1 MSFTLRVRQN
11 PLRLAQ
17 RVPELSKSAFRATAP
32 IRSLHLQ
39 PCQAAKRF
47 VNSRS
52 SSSNFFTS
60 SSSRISS
67 VAGTT
72 RSALLFQ
79 RAGSR
84 SYYQGAAQQQAV
96 GSGSSTRKLLIG
108 GAIFGGTL
116 VAINAVFNRE
126 TRDDG
131 GMPLYEREYLN
142 NTFLHTGLGIG
153 IIGLTARQ
161 MVQSGF
167 VYRLMVANP
176 WVVGIGGLAL
186 SFATMIGTR
195 SISPDNYI
203 PKYAL
208 WTAFNATQAAFV
220 APLLA
225 FVPGPLLARAGLY
238 TVAMMGALSI
248 VGATAKQEK
257 YLYIGGPLLAGAAI
271 VAVSGLAPLL
281 IPATAV
287 RTLAF
292 TESIWLY
299 GGLAVFGGFTLYD
312 VQKVLH
318 HARLAQAGVVRRDP
332 VNESISLELDFL
344 NIFVRMVQIL
354 MMQQNRRK

>member
-1 MSFTLRVRQN
+1 MSFTVSVRQG

-17 RVPELSKSAFRATAP
+17 RLPELSRPAFRSTLP
-32 IRSLHLQ
+32 IRSFHRS
-39 PCQAAKRF
+39 AKPT
-47 VNSRS
+47 N
-52 SSSNFFTS
+52 NFFTS
-60 SSSRISS
+60 RVSSTATRN
-67 VAGTT
+67 AFARGGT
-72 RSALLFQ
+72 RSI
-79 RAGSR
+79 
-84 SYYQGAAQQQAV
+84 YQGTAQQAAT
-96 GSGSSTRKLLIG
+96 GSSTRKLLIG

-126 TRDDG
+126 TREDG

-167 VYRLMVANP
+167 VYRLMVTNP
-176 WVVGIGGLAL
+176 WVVGLGGLAL

-225 FVPGPLLARAGLY
+225 FVPAPLLARAGLY
-238 TVAMMGALSI
+238 TIAMMGALSI

-271 VAVSGLAPLL
+271 VAVSGLAPLV

-312 VQKVLH
+312 VQKVLY
-318 HARLAQAGVVRRDP
+318 HARMAQAGVIRRDP

>member
-1 MSFTLRVRQN
+1 MSLTMSVRQN

-17 RVPELSKSAFRATAP
+17 RLPELAKSSAFRAAAP
-32 IRSLHLQ
+32 IRPFHR
-39 PCQAAKRF
+39 QASKAANKT
-47 VNSRS
+47 N
-52 SSSNFFTS
+52 NFFTS
-60 SSSRISS
+60 RISS
-67 VAGTT
+67 AVT
-72 RSALLFQ
+72 RSAFPA
-79 RAGSR
+79 RAGSGSR
-84 SYYQGAAQQQAV
+84 SYYQAATPHGAD
-96 GSGSSTRKLLIG
+96 GSSTRKLIVG

-126 TRDDG
+126 TREDG

-167 VYRLMVANP
+167 VYRLMVTNP

-225 FVPGPLLARAGLY
+225 FVPAPLLARAGLY
-238 TVAMMGALSI
+238 TLAMMGALSV

-257 YLYIGGPLLAGAAI
+257 YLYIGGPLLAGAAL
-271 VAVSGLAPLL
+271 VAVSGLAPL
-281 IPATAV
+281 IVPATAV

-292 TESIWLY
+292 TENIWLY

-312 VQKVLH
+312 VQKVLY
-318 HARLAQAGVVRRDP
+318 HARMAQAGMMRRDP

-354 MMQQNRRK
+354 MMQQQRRK

>member
-1 MSFTLRVRQN
+1 MSFTLSIRQG
-11 PLRLAQ
+11 PARRLAQ
-17 RVPELSKSAFRATAP
+17 QLPELTKSAFRAAAP
-32 IRSLHLQ
+32 VRSFHQ
-39 PCQAAKRF
+39 SATTKS
-47 VNSRS
+47 SRGVGL
-52 SSSNFFTS
+52 FFTS
-60 SSSRISS
+60 RINTTTGATTTAARNAFSRRGATASRALYHQEVASRQQS
-67 VAGTT
+67 VT
-72 RSALLFQ
+72 
-79 RAGSR
+79 
-84 SYYQGAAQQQAV
+84 
-96 GSGSSTRKLLIG
+96 SGPGLRKLLVG

-126 TRDDG
+126 TREDG
-131 GMPLYEREYLN
+131 GMPVYEREYLN
-142 NTFLHTGLGIG
+142 NTFLHTGLGVG

-161 MVQSGF
+161 MVQTGF
-167 VYRLMVANP
+167 VYRLMVTNP
-176 WVVGIGGLAL
+176 WVVGLGGLAL

-195 SISPDNYI
+195 SIAPDNYI

-208 WTAFNATQAAFV
+208 WTAFNATQAAFI

-238 TVAMMGALSI
+238 TIAMMGALSV

-271 VAVSGLAPLL
+271 VAVSGLAPLM

-292 TESIWLY
+292 TENIWLY

-318 HARLAQAGVVRRDP
+318 HARLAQMGVMRRDP

-354 MMQQNRRK
+354 MMNQNRRK